1 MTEYC
6 VSAARIW
13 RSSPPSTL
21 SCAKGYFSFDQPERS
36 QSVDP
41 NEDNNQNQSK
51 TFKECQNIIWKSE
64 HRNDQKSEYKW
75 QNSLQSLCADQNQNR
90 VRMFE
95 IFQGGLSQSPAA
107 KPSTVT
113 IRLIKTPMTR
123 ATGNFHSQPGWLNQ
137 VEIVDPSSKSL
148 IRIRIKSNDRREK
161 YQAGDDQIE

>member
-1 MTEYC
+1 MHDRVLRFRGPNLAFLTTVLY
-6 VSAARIW
+6 
-13 RSSPPSTL
+13 L
-21 SCAKGYFSFDQPERS
+21 CAKSYFSFDQPERS

-41 NEDNNQNQSK
+41 NEDNNENQSK

-107 KPSTVT
+107 KPYDSNNQ
-113 IRLIKTPMTR
+113 INENACDQGNRQFPFPARL
-123 ATGNFHSQPGWLNQ
+123 AEPG
-137 VEIVDPSSKSL
+137 
-148 IRIRIKSNDRREK
+148 
-161 YQAGDDQIE
+161 